1 LENILSKHPI
11 LGIFS
16 SFGGCLLPLIDFLS
30 PILQLIG
37 MIVGVFIGI
46 FTLLIKIK
54 EWREH
59 D

>member
-1 LENILSKHPI
+1 LETILSKHPI